1 MSPMERLID
10 ILPVFIIFPV
20 IFMITRAFLD
30 HYTRKRLIEKGLV
43 GDEVKKFFENGAD
56 RYVSSSLKWGI
67 VLTFIGISVVVMRLS
82 SDYISSEM
90 AIGIMLIAAG
100 LGLLLYYFLAQFNI
114 ANRRKQFPPDRQD

>member
-1 MSPMERLID
+1 MERLID

-114 ANRRKQFPPDRQD
+114 ANRRK